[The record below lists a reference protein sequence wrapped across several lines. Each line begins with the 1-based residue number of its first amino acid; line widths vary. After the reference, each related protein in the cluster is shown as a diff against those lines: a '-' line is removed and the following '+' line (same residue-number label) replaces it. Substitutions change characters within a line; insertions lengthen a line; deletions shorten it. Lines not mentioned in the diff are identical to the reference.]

1 VISATIKG
9 RPVPWARAKRGKNG
23 KSYTPAKQKAHR
35 EMLAW
40 EIKAAAGKIKKLTPP
55 IEVHLDFNYGR
66 SETVVMI
73 YSKEDGELDYD
84 DRWPRGGRTKRP
96 DIDNLAKQILE
107 ALELSGIIGDD
118 AEVAFLSA
126 RKVE

>member
-1 VISATIKG
+1 MIHVTIKG

-35 EMLAW
+35 EMVAW
-40 EIKAAAGKIKKLTPP
+40 EIRAAAAKTKKLKPP
-55 IEVHLDFNYGR
+55 IEVIIKFNYKANSTYIQARGADDGWG
-66 SETVVMI
+66 
-73 YSKEDGELDYD
+73 ED
-84 DRWPRGGRTKRP
+84 GRTKRP